1 MHRPRLSLV
10 FHPAALALAL
20 ASVVCASGCSGN
32 DDASGSAN
40 EKGGASGTAGNNPI
54 DVGSRPGSGA
64 STSSGGGANVSSGGG
79 NNCQLDDDGSGCVG
93 QAYEGETLPLDLY
106 IMFDQSGSM
115 CSCIDPVGGQLCP
128 DPNCAETRLDA
139 VRAATS
145 AFLSDPASAGIGV
158 GIGYFGKQP
167 IGSASCDPGDYSA
180 PAVPIGIL
188 PEHAG
193 AITDSLATIQ
203 PTGETPSG
211 AAIRG
216 ACEYAQAHKAE
227 HPEREV
233 VLLLLTDG
241 KPEAPVTCQNG
252 SGPCCPSLPD
262 AVEAA
267 TACREG
273 KKGIRTYVLGVG
285 PLLGNLAEIA
295 EAGGTE
301 RAYLVEGGDVSAQVL
316 EALNRIRGDAIPC
329 EFQLPPPPSGQELT
343 GLVNITYASPSCEP
357 SYYYHVETQADCT
370 DDGGWYYDD
379 AAAPEKVLLCPASC
393 DQVAQP
399 GGRLLFTVGCT
410 TREVPK

>member
-1 MHRPRLSLV
+1 V
-10 FHPAALALAL
+10 ALA
-20 ASVVCASGCSGN
+20 VVFAGVVGSSGCSGK
-32 DDASGSAN
+32 DDSSGLGTEA
-40 EKGGASGTAGNNPI
+40 GGSKSSAGNSPI
-54 DVGSRPGSGA
+54 DVGNRPG
-64 STSSGGGANVSSGGG
+64 TSSGGSGGSANVSSGGG
-79 NNCQLDDDGSGCVG
+79 NNCQLEDDGSGCVG
-93 QAYEGETLPLDLY
+93 ESYEGETVPLDLY

-139 VRAATS
+139 VRAATA

-167 IGSASCDPGDYSA
+167 IGEASCEVADYVE
-180 PAVPIGIL
+180 PAVPIGTL
-188 PEHAG
+188 PDHAP
-193 AITDSLATIQ
+193 AITGSLSTIA

-216 ACEYAQAHKAE
+216 ACEYVRSHKAE
-227 HPEREV
+227 HPDREV

-252 SGPCCPSLPD
+252 SGSCCPSLPD

-267 TACREG
+267 TACHED
-273 KKGIRTYVLGVG
+273 KPGIRTYVLGVG
-285 PLLGNLAEIA
+285 PLLSNLAEIA

-329 EFQLPPPPSGQELT
+329 EFKLPPPPSGQELT
-343 GLVNITYASPSCEP
+343 GLVNITYASASCEP
-357 SYYYHVETQADCT
+357 SYYYHVETQADCAE
-370 DDGGWYYDD
+370 DGGWYYDD
-379 AAAPEKVLLCPASC
+379 SAAPEKVLLCPTSC
-393 DQVAQP
+393 DQVSQP